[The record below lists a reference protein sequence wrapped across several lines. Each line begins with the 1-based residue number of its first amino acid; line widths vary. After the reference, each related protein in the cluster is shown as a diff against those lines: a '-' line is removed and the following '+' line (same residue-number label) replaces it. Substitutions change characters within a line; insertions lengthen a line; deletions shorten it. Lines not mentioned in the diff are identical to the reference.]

1 MVGNKNQHTKALLDM
16 LEYVS
21 NSIGYDFEQVDL
33 MDTTAQE
40 GYERVSCRFADGV
53 GVTIIV
59 DKQDEE
65 L

>member
-1 MVGNKNQHTKALLDM
+1 MVESKKQHTKALLDM
-16 LEYVS
+16 LEYVC
-21 NSIGYDFEQVDL
+21 NSIACDIDQAEI
-33 MDTTAQE
+33 MDTTALE
-40 GYERVSCRFADGV
+40 DYERVSCRFADGV